1 MRNQKL
7 KRLATTLM
15 EVMVTSFLLMIVM
28 AAVTD
33 SFRMFSSGGRRAAE
47 QQDYLEA
54 LQATDQ
60 IRNEI
65 RQACRIVAPIV
76 GQSNQPTLTFERVNP
91 WVSWRLPTI
100 QPDPVGPVPVPV
112 AWDPLDS
119 TYLAQVSYS
128 LTGVPIRLSRT
139 NSSVYTTT
147 ISTPLA
153 GDSIQGFSVDHP
165 VAGLMALHVRVEYQG
180 QTLTVNLPVH
190 VECEQ

>member
-1 MRNQKL
+1 MKIAISRQS
-7 KRLATTLM
+7 ATTLM

-65 RQACRIVAPIV
+65 RQACRILAPTV
-76 GQSNQPTLTFERVNP
+76 GQTGQSTLTLERVSP
-91 WVSWRLPTI
+91 GVSWRLPTI
-100 QPDPVGPVPVPV
+100 QPDPVGPIPVPI

-119 TYLAQVSYS
+119 TYLAQISYS
-128 LTGVPIRLSRT
+128 VTGFPARLSRT
-139 NSSVYTTT
+139 SSSVYTTSLT
-147 ISTPLA
+147 VPLA

-165 VAGLMALHVRVEYQG
+165 LVGVMTLHTRVQYQG
-180 QTLTVNLPVH
+180 QTLTVNLPVF

>member
-1 MRNQKL
+1 MSRQKL

-33 SFRMFSSGGRRAAE
+33 SFRMFSSGGRRATE

-65 RQACRIVAPIV
+65 RQACRIVAPTV
-76 GQSNQPTLTFERVNP
+76 GQSNQPTLTIERVNP

-112 AWDPLDS
+112 A
-119 TYLAQVSYS
+119 
-128 LTGVPIRLSRT
+128 
-139 NSSVYTTT
+139 
-147 ISTPLA
+147 
-153 GDSIQGFSVDHP
+153 
-165 VAGLMALHVRVEYQG
+165 
-180 QTLTVNLPVH
+180 
-190 VECEQ
+190 